1 MPATVEKPFPK
12 TTYYNAFP
20 EHPRPGCSLA
30 AVFWVVAHDHRVIS
44 RAERR
49 NVVYPA
55 KAAGLIADA
64 PADTLGVQVN
74 LKGKTSR
81 CSFVLTDKGQ
91 EYYDRCVKPV
101 LPAGYKSD
109 SHLSK
114 RRRATAGLSIADI
127 KAGK

>member
-1 MPATVEKPFPK
+1 MAATAEKPFPK

-20 EHPRPGCSLA
+20 TAPRPGCSLA
-30 AVFWVVAHDHRVIS
+30 AVFWVIDNDHRVIS
-44 RAERR
+44 RNERR

-55 KAAGLIADA
+55 KAAGLVADA

-74 LKGKTSR
+74 LKGETSR
-81 CSFVLTDKGQ
+81 CSFVLTEKGRD
-91 EYYDRCVKPV
+91 YYERCVKPV

-109 SHLSK
+109 SHLPK
-114 RRRATAGLSIADI
+114 RRRATAELSTADI